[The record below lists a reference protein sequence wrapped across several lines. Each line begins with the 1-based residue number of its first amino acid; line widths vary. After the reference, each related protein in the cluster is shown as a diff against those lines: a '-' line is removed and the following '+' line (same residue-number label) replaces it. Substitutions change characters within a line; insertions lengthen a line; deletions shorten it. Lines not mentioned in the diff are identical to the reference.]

1 MPHVTQRSSCP
12 RIGPMVVTK
21 PTFLLRSSIHV
32 AHLLAWCL
40 YMGSFL
46 NGGLL
51 ALTLA
56 VHWSS
61 LSLCKEMAALPMGQA
76 RERRLVELN
85 VVEIGRAH
93 V

>member
-1 MPHVTQRSSCP
+1 
-12 RIGPMVVTK
+12 
-21 PTFLLRSSIHV
+21 
-32 AHLLAWCL
+32 
-40 YMGSFL
+40 MGSFL

-85 VVEIGRAH
+85 VVESCLNLFKVCSLGVVLASSH
-93 V
+93 VYWCS